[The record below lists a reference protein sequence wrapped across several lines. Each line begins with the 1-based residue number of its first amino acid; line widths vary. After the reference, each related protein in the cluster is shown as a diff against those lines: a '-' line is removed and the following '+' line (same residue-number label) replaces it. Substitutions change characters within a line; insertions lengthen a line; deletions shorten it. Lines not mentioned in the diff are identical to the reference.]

1 MSMKLSSF
9 LASLG
14 LCCLL
19 AAPAH
24 AFIPIPL
31 SVEELN
37 GHADLVVRG
46 TVQEKTC
53 RRDEQGRIYT
63 EVVLRVSETWRGKA
77 GGERL
82 TIVHGGGILGN
93 RAETAIGQ
101 VEYTPGEEVVAFL
114 VHNPRGEPV
123 TVGMAQ
129 GKFHLERTKDG
140 GVWASNPYH
149 SGESTD
155 KSRTKTLG
163 SRLAVDELK
172 RRVTEAAR

>member
-1 MSMKLSSF
+1 MKLSS
-9 LASLG
+9 LLVGLG

-19 AAPAH
+19 TAPAH

-37 GHADLVVRG
+37 RHADLVVRG
-46 TVQEKTC
+46 TVKEKTC

-63 EVVLRVSETWRGKA
+63 EVVLQVAETWRGKPA
-77 GGERL
+77 AERL
-82 TIVHGGGILGN
+82 TIVHGGGVLGN

-114 VHNPRGEPV
+114 IHNPRGEAV

-129 GKFHLERTKDG
+129 GKFHLERNSKDST
-140 GVWASNPYH
+140 VWASNPFH
-149 SGESTD
+149 AGETAD
-155 KSRTKTLG
+155 KSRAKSLG
-163 SRLAVDELK
+163 ARLAVDDLK
-172 RRVTEAAR
+172 RRVREATR